1 MSQSILS
8 VRDSDGNWI
17 PIPAIQGAP
26 GVSPT
31 VAVSDIAG
39 GHRVT
44 ITDATGP
51 HSYDVMAATEPD
63 SGWIR
68 PRESFPAAYRRI
80 GKRVSVWLGSG
91 SGAYMTGD
99 AAVLALTLPEGY
111 RPTYNRYFVCYSE
124 YNGIELPLIF
134 HVSASTGEVKV
145 KRAPWAE
152 FTPSDV
158 YQAQY
163 CEFSFLVD

>member
-44 ITDATGP
+44 IADATGP
-51 HSYDVMAATEPD
+51 HSYDVIAATEPD
-63 SGWIR
+63 SGWINPHSGR
-68 PRESFPAAYRRI
+68 STYYRSIGSRI
-80 GKRVSVWLGSG
+80 TVRFETG
-91 SGAYMTGD
+91 SGAYFSDGSESL
-99 AAVLALTLPEGY
+99 VFTLPEGY
-111 RPTYNRYFVCYSE
+111 RPVNDRYFVCFSE
-124 YNGIELPLIF
+124 YNNVKLPVIV
-134 HVSASTGEVKV
+134 HVSASSGMVKV
-145 KRAPWAE
+145 QKAPWAE
-152 FTPSDV
+152 MEANSMHQV
-158 YQAQY
+158 QC
-163 CEFSFLVD
+163 CEISFLAN